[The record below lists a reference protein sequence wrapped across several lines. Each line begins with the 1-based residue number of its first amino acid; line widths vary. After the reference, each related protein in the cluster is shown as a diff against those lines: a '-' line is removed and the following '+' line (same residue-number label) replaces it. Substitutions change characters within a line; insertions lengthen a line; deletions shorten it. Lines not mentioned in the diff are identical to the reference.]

1 MRITKGYIVQ
11 EILDLIS
18 LKQLNNEKLPELS
31 GDRIEAIAES
41 IIFDWNEIGDPEA
54 NLDECIKWNFEQNLT
69 HW

>member
-41 IIFDWNEIGDPEA
+41 IIFDWNELGDPEA
-54 NLDECIKWNFEQNLT
+54 NLDECIKCNFEQNLT

>member
-41 IIFDWNEIGDPEA
+41 IIFDWNELGDREA